1 MGGRVFAVGLAGL
14 ALTGC
19 TTTSFAPPDVVT
31 RYPMDSVEPGS
42 CTVRAAEGARE
53 ISPDVA
59 GANLLIDNFLAG
71 YDCASREASNGRQSF
86 EIPSFLAL
94 VAAGVGGPLYGFSRN
109 EQLAAGAYSAVMGRA
124 NSYYAPK
131 EKANMLRAAI
141 SGVTCISNAAVGYD
155 YFDADA
161 EDEDVAG
168 LAVGTTPEDKLLEL
182 IDEQLADVAERL
194 KAAGLAADER
204 KALVARRKELDDL
217 KLELTKR
224 MDRRQAASSIRID
237 AEYAYFK
244 LVRNALFDVDT
255 VLERRL
261 SDSGTYDPASLSGE
275 LENLTRQEVA
285 AETEDRGLDDPT
297 KMALYGADGVEERKI
312 DLELEQL
319 HARLQK
325 CVVRAKM
332 T

>member
-1 MGGRVFAVGLAGL
+1 
-14 ALTGC
+14 
-19 TTTSFAPPDVVT
+19 
-31 RYPMDSVEPGS
+31 
-42 CTVRAAEGARE
+42 
-53 ISPDVA
+53 
-59 GANLLIDNFLAG
+59 
-71 YDCASREASNGRQSF
+71 
-86 EIPSFLAL
+86 
-94 VAAGVGGPLYGFSRN
+94 
-109 EQLAAGAYSAVMGRA
+109 
-124 NSYYAPK
+124 
-131 EKANMLRAAI
+131 
-141 SGVTCISNAAVGYD
+141 
-155 YFDADA
+155 
-161 EDEDVAG
+161 
-168 LAVGTTPEDKLLEL
+168 
-182 IDEQLADVAERL
+182 
-194 KAAGLAADER
+194 
-204 KALVARRKELDDL
+204 
-217 KLELTKR
+217 